1 MQPTLMLTDDMQRA
15 NEYRFAR
22 HHIDKYMR
30 DYVLADEDVLP
41 LIDKGV
47 SLLTEWVHTDFSY
60 ESKNIRV
67 AALKSMDLR
76 EIVVEVVIAT
86 AFCQYEELFTS
97 FTAKLAGVL
106 GWDDKK
112 DSITTVAEITAV
124 LCDTDLFDLNK
135 SSRFDSWYVQSN
147 IELSLQLKEYVA
159 NCAYL
164 PPLVH
169 KPEKLRHNKDSP
181 YLTIGQES
189 LILNKG
195 HHNED
200 ICLDVLDIK
209 NSVAMTLNTEFLS
222 RVEEE
227 SNSDL
232 DSPEKLNGWLDMKR
246 QSHEFYKL
254 MVGQGNKFYFGHKY
268 DKRGRLYC
276 MGFHVSPQGTPFKK
290 AALELAKREIVTDV
304 PNEFLL

>member
-1 MQPTLMLTDDMQRA
+1 MKPLLMLTEDIQKA
-15 NEYRFAR
+15 NEYKYAR

-30 DYVLADEDVLP
+30 DYVLNDVEVLP

-47 SLLTEWVHTDFSY
+47 ELLTEWVHTDFSY
-60 ESKNIRV
+60 ESKNIRI
-67 AALKSMDLR
+67 AGLKTMDLR
-76 EIVVEVVIAT
+76 EIVVEVIVAS

-147 IELSLQLKEYVA
+147 IELSLQLKEYVQ

-164 PPLVH
+164 PPMVH
-169 KPEKLRHNKDSP
+169 KPAPLRHNKDSP

-200 ICLDVLDIK
+200 ICLDVINIK
-209 NSVAMTLNTEFLS
+209 NSVALTLNTEFLS
-222 RVEEE
+222 RVEETPTGDM
-227 SNSDL
+227 N
-232 DSPEKLNGWLDMKR
+232 SPEKLNNWLDMKR
-246 QSHEFYKL
+246 QSHEFYL
-254 MVGQGNKFYFGHKY
+254 MMVGQGNKFYLAHKY
-268 DKRGRLYC
+268 DKRGRIYAS
-276 MGFHVSPQGTPFKK
+276 GYHISTQGAPYKK
-290 AALELAKREIVTDV
+290 AMLELANQEPVTGI
-304 PNEFLL
+304 PKEFML